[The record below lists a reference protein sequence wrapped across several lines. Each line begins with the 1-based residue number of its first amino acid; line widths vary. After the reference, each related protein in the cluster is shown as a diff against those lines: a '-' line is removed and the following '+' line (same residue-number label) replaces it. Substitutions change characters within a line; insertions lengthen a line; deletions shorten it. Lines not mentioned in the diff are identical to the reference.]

1 MLGIL
6 FSRKRWL
13 TTLLAFVA
21 VLVMGG
27 LGAWQLDR
35 LQQRRVFNARVNAQ
49 VNASPL
55 ELAGDTLKTDLTQ
68 MEYRPV
74 RVIGAYDFSQQ
85 VALRNQAYKNQVGV
99 TLLTPLVI
107 SGTKQ
112 AVLVNRGWIPFD
124 DAGPDKWSK
133 YNESGAI
140 EVRGVIRLAQAQP
153 DFGGI
158 NDPPGAHPVWNLA
171 NVERIA
177 AQVSH
182 PLLPVYVQQTPSGT
196 AIVLEDTAK
205 SFVSVPGQ
213 SATQASSIPLRMSAE
228 LDLSEGSHMVYAI
241 QWFAFAAMVAIG
253 YPRIVLK
260 RDRPA

>member
-1 MLGIL
+1 MLGIF

-21 VLVMGG
+21 VLVMIG
-27 LGAWQLDR
+27 LGLWQLDR
-35 LQQRRVFNARVNAQ
+35 LQQRRAFNARVSSQ

-55 ELAGDTLKTDLTQ
+55 DLVGNALKTDLTQ

-74 RVIGAYDFSQQ
+74 RIIGTYDFSQQ

-112 AVLVNRGWIPFD
+112 AVLVSRGWIPFD

-133 YNESGAI
+133 YAEPGVV

-158 NDPPGAHPVWNLA
+158 SDLPGAHPIWNLA
-171 NVERIA
+171 NVARIA
-177 AQVSH
+177 EQVSY
-182 PLLPVYVQQTPSGT
+182 PLLPVYIQQTPNGAAT
-196 AIVLEDTAK
+196 VLEDTAT

-213 SATQASSIPLRMSAE
+213 AATIASAIPMRMPAE
-228 LDLSEGSHMVYAI
+228 LDLSEGSHMAYAI
-241 QWFAFAAMVAIG
+241 QWFAFAAIVAIG

-260 RDRPA
+260 RDCP